1 MLILPYHFYL
11 LFSTHIIVNIND
23 DIQRD
28 GVLIGYLNTNNK
40 EILLMSN
47 ENYTNCSNQELVDL
61 VFKLNNG
68 KHTNRLKFLIKR
80 DNPNLFDEI
89 LKRTNFVPE

>member
-1 MLILPYHFYL
+1 MTI
-11 LFSTHIIVNIND
+11 SNEMGD
-23 DIQRD
+23 
-28 GVLIGYLNTNNK
+28 LIGYLNTNNK

-68 KHTNRLKFLIKR
+68 KHANRLKFLIKR

>member
-1 MLILPYHFYL
+1 MTI
-11 LFSTHIIVNIND
+11 SNKMWD
-23 DIQRD
+23 
-28 GVLIGYLNTNNK
+28 LIGYLNTNNK

-80 DNPNLFDEI
+80 DD
-89 LKRTNFVPE
+89 